1 VDHPFSISDFAFSFR
16 RREGTTRDLIERS
29 TDSPDRGSSHGKPE
43 RDREPNSGRSN
54 RGSDRSRTIY
64 RGRNREY
71 SLRQSEVRTL
81 TELGKFRVVPAD
93 DLARFGYDGDRSQME
108 SGVRNLARQGLVEA
122 KTIEGHTSY
131 KRSVAFA
138 RKVVEKKHASSKE
151 YLRHGR
157 VFHLFS
163 RNLYEAIGRENV
175 RFRRVHSTEYIRTR
189 LIALDFILRNLD
201 FKYLESEDQKL
212 SFFCDQLGID
222 KKMLPH
228 KRYSGAIKANFTD
241 HYFVD
246 KFPMHYN
253 PAASVSPVVT
263 FSFIDPGFESMD
275 SFRTHMDAY
284 LNLFTKLQS
293 LNFHYIATRDTNFE
307 RATKVFHAAFQRLWN
322 PDGPS
327 GLLHYFRTRRTWD
340 DKDYDKLSND
350 DITLINDGKE
360 RFGSPE
366 LENLYRNWRAGEI
379 TENALRSESLKFR
392 TPSQVSL
399 IFSIVNGQTALFE
412 RHPHWQ
418 LNIPVKSSD
427 DTSFTEDFTSGF
439 SPGRR

>member
-1 VDHPFSISDFAFSFR
+1 VKILPIHTEAI
-16 RREGTTRDLIERS
+16 
-29 TDSPDRGSSHGKPE
+29 RGFG
-43 RDREPNSGRSN
+43 
-54 RGSDRSRTIY
+54 Y
-64 RGRNREY
+64 
-71 SLRQSEVRTL
+71 
-81 TELGKFRVVPAD
+81 TEEE
-93 DLARFGYDGDRSQME
+93 ARFLYLVATHSGYFTCQQFLCFVGTKP
-108 SGVRNLARQGLVEA
+108 G
-122 KTIEGHTSY
+122 

-189 LIALDFILRNLD
+189 LIALDFVLQNQD
-201 FKYLESEDQKL
+201 YTYLETEGQKL
-212 SFFCDQLGID
+212 SFFCEQLGIE
-222 KKMLPH
+222 KTMLPH
-228 KRYSGAIKANFTD
+228 KRYTGAIKGNLTD
-241 HYFVD
+241 RYFVD

-253 PAASVSPVVT
+253 PAASLAPVVT
-263 FSFIDPGFESMD
+263 FSFVDPGFESMD

-293 LNFHYIATRDTNFE
+293 LNFCYIATRDTNFE
-307 RATKVFHAAFQRLWN
+307 RAKKAFHGTFQRLWN

-327 GLLHYFRTRRTWD
+327 GLLRYFHTRRTWD
-340 DKDYDKLSND
+340 DKDYSKLSND
-350 DITLINDGKE
+350 DIAFINDGKE

-366 LENLYRNWRAGEI
+366 LENLYRRWRAGAI
-379 TENALRSESLKFR
+379 TENAVRSESLKFR

-412 RHPHWQ
+412 RHPHCQ
-418 LNIPVKSSD
+418 VNMPVKSSEE
-427 DTSFTEDFTSGF
+427 TSLPGDFTSGF
-439 SPGRR
+439 TSG